1 MCSGIFV
8 KDVLQLRIDSGVL
21 SAKNDRLFGVPRTR
35 EKWLI
40 EVDVRNVVCSKG
52 DGHKYSEG
60 LE

>member
-1 MCSGIFV
+1 M
-8 KDVLQLRIDSGVL
+8 L

-40 EVDVRNVVCSKG
+40 EVDVRNAVCSKG